1 VAYLGHV
8 ISKEGV
14 VMDLEKVCAVLD
26 WPVPESVRAVRA
38 FLGLASYYRRF
49 IRDYST
55 LAAPLTK
62 LTKKGG
68 FRWDEEAEAA
78 FRELQRALTTAPVLQ
93 LPDFASDFIAEC
105 DTSGHGFGVILH

>member
-26 WPVPESVRAVRA
+26 WPVPESVHAVRA

-93 LPDFASDFIAEC
+93 LPDFANDFIAEC